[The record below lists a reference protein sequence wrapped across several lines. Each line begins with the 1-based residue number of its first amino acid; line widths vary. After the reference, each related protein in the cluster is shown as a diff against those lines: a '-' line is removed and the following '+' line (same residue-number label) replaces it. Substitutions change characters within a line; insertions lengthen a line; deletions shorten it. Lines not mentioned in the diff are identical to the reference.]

1 MDCPNLEFSENYSI
15 FKYILTW
22 SSLCPDDWTM
32 RLAMAARR
40 SSRREKAPWPPPA
53 IPRDLA
59 PSLKASLDIWITEN

>member
-15 FKYILTW
+15 FKYGLTW
-22 SSLCPDDWTM
+22 SSACPADWTM